1 MRTLLIVDD
10 DEAIRRSLAISF
22 RKKFQILE
30 AATGNEALEAVRE
43 TPIDIVLLDQR
54 LPDADGTEV
63 LREIKKLSPQVPVI
77 MLTAY
82 GTVKSSVKAMKLGA
96 FDYIEKPYDIE
107 EVKLTVANAL
117 KLRTL
122 EEEVN
127 QLRLE
132 LKEKYALSGI
142 IGKSKAMQD
151 VFRLIKDI
159 APLDITVLITGET
172 GTGKELVAR
181 AIHYNSARANGPFV
195 AVNCAAIPENLL
207 ESELFGYEKG
217 AFTGAVKRKKGK
229 IELAEGGTLFLDEI
243 GDMPSELQA
252 KLLRFLED
260 RTFERLGGEQTIK
273 ANVRIVAATNHDL
286 TLDIKEKRFREDLYF
301 RLNTITIYLPPLRK
315 RWEDVPLLV
324 EHFIQAYNESF
335 KKNIKGISPEALSL
349 LIQQEWP
356 GNVRELKHVIAR
368 AVALCRGEMITP
380 KDLALETKEALGE
393 EIYDLNRIL
402 ERHEKAAIRKALMQ
416 TGYNK
421 TKAAQLLGI
430 SLRSLQYKIKK
441 YGL

>member
-22 RKKFQILE
+22 RREFQILE
-30 AATGNEALEAVRE
+30 AAEGNEALEIIRE

-63 LREIKKLSPQVPVI
+63 LKEIKRLSPEVPVI

-107 EVKLTVANAL
+107 EVKLTIANAL
-117 KLRTL
+117 KLRML
-122 EEEVN
+122 EEEIN
-127 QLRLE
+127 HLRLE

-181 AIHYNSARANGPFV
+181 AIHYNSSRANGPFV

-229 IELAEGGTLFLDEI
+229 IELAERGTLFLDEI

-260 RTFERLGGEQTIK
+260 RTFERLGGEENIK
-273 ANVRIVAATNHDL
+273 ANVRIVAATNQDL
-286 TLDIKEKRFREDLYF
+286 TLAIKERRFREDLYF
-301 RLNTITIYLPPLRK
+301 RLNTVTIYLPPLRK
-315 RWEDVPLLV
+315 RLEDIPLLA
-324 EHFIQAYNESF
+324 EHFVQQYNQSF
-335 KKNIKGISPEALSL
+335 KKDVKGISPEALSL
-349 LIQQEWP
+349 LMQYDWP
-356 GNVRELKHVIAR
+356 GNVRELKHVIER
-368 AVALCRGEMITP
+368 AVALCRGEMVTP
-380 KDLALETKEALGE
+380 KDLALEPKEELGE

-402 ERHEKAAIRKALMQ
+402 ERHEKAAIKKALMQ

-430 SLRSLQYKIKK
+430 SLRSLQYKVKK

>member
-22 RKKFQILE
+22 RREFQILE
-30 AATGNEALEAVRE
+30 AAEGNEALEIIRE

-63 LREIKKLSPQVPVI
+63 LKEIKRLSPEVPVI

-107 EVKLTVANAL
+107 EVKLTIANAL
-117 KLRTL
+117 KLRML
-122 EEEVN
+122 EEEIN
-127 QLRLE
+127 HLRLE

-181 AIHYNSARANGPFV
+181 AIHYNSSRANGPFV

-229 IELAEGGTLFLDEI
+229 IELAERGTLFLDEI

-260 RTFERLGGEQTIK
+260 RTFERLGGEENIK
-273 ANVRIVAATNHDL
+273 ANVRIVAATNQDL
-286 TLDIKEKRFREDLYF
+286 TLAIKERRFREDLYF
-301 RLNTITIYLPPLRK
+301 RLNTVTIYLPPLRK
-315 RWEDVPLLV
+315 RLEDIPLLA
-324 EHFIQAYNESF
+324 EHFVQQYNQNF
-335 KKNIKGISPEALSL
+335 KKDVKGISPEALSL
-349 LIQQEWP
+349 LMQYDWP
-356 GNVRELKHVIAR
+356 GNVRELKHVIER
-368 AVALCRGEMITP
+368 AVALCRGEMVTP
-380 KDLALETKEALGE
+380 KDLALEPKEELGE

-402 ERHEKAAIRKALMQ
+402 ERHEKAAIKKALMQ

-430 SLRSLQYKIKK
+430 SLRSLQYKVKK

>member
-1 MRTLLIVDD
+1 
-10 DEAIRRSLAISF
+10 
-22 RKKFQILE
+22 
-30 AATGNEALEAVRE
+30 
-43 TPIDIVLLDQR
+43 VLLDQR

-63 LREIKKLSPQVPVI
+63 LKEIKRLSPEVPVI

-107 EVKLTVANAL
+107 EVKLTIANAL
-117 KLRTL
+117 KLRML
-122 EEEVN
+122 EEEIN
-127 QLRLE
+127 HLRLE

-181 AIHYNSARANGPFV
+181 AIHYNSSRANGPFV

-229 IELAEGGTLFLDEI
+229 IELAERGTLFLDEI

-260 RTFERLGGEQTIK
+260 RTFERLGGEENIK
-273 ANVRIVAATNHDL
+273 ANVRIVAATNQDL
-286 TLDIKEKRFREDLYF
+286 TLAIKERRFREDLYF
-301 RLNTITIYLPPLRK
+301 RLNTVTIYLPPLRK
-315 RWEDVPLLV
+315 RLEDIPLLA
-324 EHFIQAYNESF
+324 EHFVQQYNQNF
-335 KKNIKGISPEALSL
+335 KKDVKGISPEALSL
-349 LIQQEWP
+349 LMQYDWP
-356 GNVRELKHVIAR
+356 GNVRELKHVIER
-368 AVALCRGEMITP
+368 AVALCRGEMVTP
-380 KDLALETKEALGE
+380 KDLALEPKEELGE

-402 ERHEKAAIRKALMQ
+402 ERHEKAAIKKALMQ

-430 SLRSLQYKIKK
+430 SLRSLQYKVKK